1 MKQKSIFG
9 RTFWFLFLMV
19 FANFNL
25 KIFKEHAFFQVYS
38 VGIGLNRIRFNRNRR
53 RAQRELLE
61 IAEIEGNVFTV
72 DEFEELSDSL
82 VDITRILCPPRVC
95 PAV

>member
-1 MKQKSIFG
+1 MF
-9 RTFWFLFLMV
+9 FP
-19 FANFNL
+19 NFNL
-25 KIFKEHAFFQVYS
+25 KTYKAETFLQVYS
-38 VGIGLNRIRFNRNRR
+38 VGIGLNRIRFDRNRR

-72 DEFEELSDSL
+72 DEFDELSDSL
-82 VDITRILCPPRVC
+82 VDITRIVCPPRVC